1 MRLMDVLRRCFLPIV
16 KDQKIRSREE
26 VGREIARNV
35 VRSTSTGNYRL
46 HRGQY
51 VTRRDLD
58 RELERVKEYRF
69 DE

>member
-1 MRLMDVLRRCFLPIV
+1 MGILDVVRRAFRPTV
-16 KDQKIRSREE
+16 DDRRIRSSED

-35 VRSTSTGNYRL
+35 VKRTSTGNYRL

-58 RELERVKEYRF
+58 RELKRVKEYEF
-69 DE
+69 S

>member
-1 MRLMDVLRRCFLPIV
+1 MGILDIFRRAFRPTV
-16 KDQKIRSREE
+16 DDSRIRSSED

-35 VRSTSTGNYRL
+35 VKRTSTGNYRI

-58 RELERVKEYRF
+58 RELERVKKF
-69 DE
+69 